1 MKERK
6 RSPLSQE
13 EALEKADIVNCITVL
28 WQKEALVYKEELLT
42 LTYIIKMPPEGLGRR
57 EERKVE
63 AGVSSPKWP
72 RKGLD
77 S

>member
-1 MKERK
+1 MKK
-6 RSPLSQE
+6 LTLS
-13 EALEKADIVNCITVL
+13 TVSL
-28 WQKEALVYKEELLT
+28 FFGKKEALVYKEELLT
-42 LTYIIKMPPEGLGRR
+42 LTYIIKMPPERLGRR

-63 AGVSSPKWP
+63 EGVSSPKWP